1 MRRRIGLVLG
11 FLFLFSAVVWAQ
23 DTASIVGT
31 ITDTSGAVIP
41 NAKIVVSNPERGFT
55 RDLISSS
62 AGEYTAARI
71 PIGNYVVT
79 VEVKGFQKLVHT
91 GITLAVGQTLRV
103 DLQLPVGQTT
113 QEITVSGNIAKV
125 ETENSTV
132 SDVVTSSRSR
142 T

>member
-1 MRRRIGLVLG
+1 MVLG

-55 RDLISSS
+55 RDLISNS

-79 VEVKGFQKLVHT
+79 VEVKGFQKLVRS
-91 GITLAVGQTLRV
+91 GITLEVGQTLRV
-103 DLQLPVGQTT
+103 DLQLPVGQPDAGRSHR
-113 QEITVSGNIAKV
+113 QWEHLQGRNRERHGFRRGDFAAK
-125 ETENSTV
+125 
-132 SDVVTSSRSR
+132 SR